1 MISVFAEGILLQVSV
16 KEPARESSVML
27 SGLVMLSK
35 HRNRFERII
44 QGNDFKIKLGHG
56 ANHRGLNSL

>member
-16 KEPARESSVML
+16 KEPVRESS
-27 SGLVMLSK
+27 VMLSK

-56 ANHRGLNSL
+56 AKHRGLNSL